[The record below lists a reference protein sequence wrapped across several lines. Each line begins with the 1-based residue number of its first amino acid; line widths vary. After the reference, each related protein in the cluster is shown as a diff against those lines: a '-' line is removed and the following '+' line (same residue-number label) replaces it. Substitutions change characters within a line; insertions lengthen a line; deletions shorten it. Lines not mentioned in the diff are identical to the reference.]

1 MGVCTH
7 NTVVAPFLAFRA
19 SCSNAPTCGTR
30 VERLSRITA
39 SVKRWVPFARFL
51 RYVRQ
56 CCGNNIG
63 PEKLLK
69 VIKNPISD
77 HLPPGAR
84 RIGATPLSELVT
96 LSCVHVRL
104 HDRVQPHATIRHA
117 YVQQLRNAFAAE
129 WSCGRACPHCHRIAP
144 LAELSE
150 AGTLVK
156 VDEFAAKVP
165 PPRPFPPHPR
175 PRERA
180 LAICTAPFVPTLE

>member
-1 MGVCTH
+1 MGACTH

-19 SCSNAPTCGTR
+19 SCSNASTCGTR

-104 HDRVQPHATIRHA
+104 HDRVQPHGTFATLTCSNYAMLSRQSGPVDA
-117 YVQQLRNAFAAE
+117 RV
-129 WSCGRACPHCHRIAP
+129 PIATEFHP
-144 LAELSE
+144 LQS
-150 AGTLVK
+150 
-156 VDEFAAKVP
+156 
-165 PPRPFPPHPR
+165 
-175 PRERA
+175 
-180 LAICTAPFVPTLE
+180 